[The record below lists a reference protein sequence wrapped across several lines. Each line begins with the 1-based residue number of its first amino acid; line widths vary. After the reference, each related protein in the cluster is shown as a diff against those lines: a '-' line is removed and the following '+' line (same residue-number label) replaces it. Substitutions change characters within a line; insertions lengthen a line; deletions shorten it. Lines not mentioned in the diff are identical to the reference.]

1 MISHSIRAVA
11 MATAVAASTLAASS
25 ICAIPTAQAASF
37 DGSWSV
43 TVMTRKGPCDAS
55 YRYGVV
61 IRGGSVSYAGGG
73 PVSVSGRVT
82 SSGHVSVSVS
92 SGGQYAV
99 GSGRL
104 GGSSGGG
111 SWRGQGSTGA
121 CSGVW
126 SASRG

>member
-11 MATAVAASTLAASS
+11 LAMVLAASGFS
-25 ICAIPTAQAASF
+25 AVPAAYAASF

-43 TVMTRKGPCDAS
+43 TVFTRRGSCDQT

-73 PVSVSGRVT
+73 PVSVSGHV
-82 SSGHVSVSVS
+82 SPSGHVSVSVS
-92 SGGQYAV
+92 SGGNYAV

-104 GGSSGGG
+104 RGSSGGG
-111 SWRGQGSTGA
+111 SWRGQGSSGA
-121 CSGVW
+121 CSGSW